1 MKKRYF
7 IMGLAIILA
16 LPALAE
22 LTVDD
27 VASRG
32 YLKNHG
38 HSTAIINTARKNV
51 AQVAGEPLEEP
62 LEYEYYGNPVVKFIR
77 RVVMY
82 LDPSVDDHSFVNDHE
97 IRTTPRFDDL

>member
-7 IMGLAIILA
+7 IFGLAAILA

-27 VASRG
+27 AVSRD
-32 YLKNHG
+32 YLKYHG
-38 HSTAIINTARKNV
+38 HSTAVINTTQKNI
-51 AQVAGEPLEEP
+51 AQIAGEPLEEP

-82 LDPSVDDHSFVNDHE
+82 LDPSVDDHSFYEHD
-97 IRTTPRFDDL
+97 IKTTPRFDDL